1 MFTVDSNKPVS
12 CPSVRCRLAILNRHF
27 LSFCTLIGPVNG
39 VLNDFHT
46 SPHNFHE
53 ILCRASFKKNPTNG
67 KGCRA
72 QRALLH
78 GGTILNGKVSVQVR
92 HAHGRA
98 VRELVCLEDVPPLGV
113 VTCYGGFVGLA
124 PDEKDEHTHMRHL
137 PASDYVMDGDAFSS
151 TIPEGN
157 SAASKFGVEIPLFP
171 CCDNEQWAFVVAS
184 SGIGYMANTMT
195 KCPLQG
201 QKRYNVTV
209 HAYTLGRVV
218 PGVVQSDVLVLQA
231 CSDGLKAGDCVV
243 SPYESYRQTKK
254 FEFVC
259 DDLMHYRA
267 AGATPPDHLLGLSE
281 SDSAE

>member
-1 MFTVDSNKPVS
+1 VYTVAL
-12 CPSVRCRLAILNRHF
+12 PSGTDNFF
-27 LSFCTLIGPVNG
+27 LFPLIGPVNG

-46 SPHNFHE
+46 APHNFHE
-53 ILCRASFKKNPTNG
+53 ILCRASFKENPTSG

-92 HAHGRA
+92 HDHGRA
-98 VRELVCLEDVPPLGV
+98 VRELVCLKDVPPLEV

-124 PDEKDEHTHMRHL
+124 PAEKDEHTHMRHI
-137 PASDYVMDGDAFSS
+137 PASGYVMDGDAFSS
-151 TIPEGN
+151 TMPEGN
-157 SAASKFGVEIPLFP
+157 SAVSKLGVKIPLYP
-171 CCDNEQWAFVVAS
+171 RCDDEKWASVVAG
-184 SGIGYMANTMT
+184 SGIGYMANTVT

-201 QKRYNVTV
+201 QKGYNVTV

-231 CSDGLKAGDCVV
+231 CIHGLKAGDCVI

-254 FEFVC
+254 FQFVC
-259 DDLMHYRA
+259 ADLMHYRA
-267 AGATPPDHLLGLSE
+267 AGATPPDHLLDLSA
-281 SDSAE
+281 SDSAD